1 MIYAK
6 TMPKPSV
13 PVGARGVKMS
23 VPNQVVKRV
32 RSSAAPKVWDT
43 ILYLTPALLWSK
55 NSLKEL
61 LYRRQF

>member
-43 ILYLTPALLWSK
+43 ILYLTPALL
-55 NSLKEL
+55 
-61 LYRRQF
+61 